1 MSEVSTEPNF
11 YAGEFSKQLD
21 EKRRVTIPAKWRF
34 KGDEAENS
42 YLAIPTTY
50 GSISVMPP
58 QMIADL
64 HSKISKISMANP
76 AKRKAL
82 SKFLSK
88 SCTFG
93 CDKQGRIMLGETI
106 LSHVGI
112 AKDVCLVGM
121 GATFALNRTRWRC
134 SKNSAYNNFFM
145 KTPEPAARAIKR
157 QGSPSRRQ
165 RQNSRVFKAPDGR
178 KTENDQSEI

>member
-1 MSEVSTEPNF
+1 
-11 YAGEFSKQLD
+11 
-21 EKRRVTIPAKWRF
+21 
-34 KGDEAENS
+34 
-42 YLAIPTTY
+42 
-50 GSISVMPP
+50 MPP
-58 QMIADL
+58 RMIADL

-121 GATFALNRTRWRC
+121 GATFEIWNPETRAKWLGESSEQDEVALL
-134 SKNSAYNNFFM
+134 
-145 KTPEPAARAIKR
+145 EEL
-157 QGSPSRRQ
+157 GL
-165 RQNSRVFKAPDGR
+165 
-178 KTENDQSEI
+178 

>member
-93 CDKQGRIMLGETI
+93 CDKQGRIMLGESI

-112 AKDVCLVGM
+112 DRDVALVGM
-121 GATFALNRTRWRC
+121 GATFEIWDPRTRAKWLGE
-134 SKNSAYNNFFM
+134 S
-145 KTPEPAARAIKR
+145 
-157 QGSPSRRQ
+157 
-165 RQNSRVFKAPDGR
+165 
-178 KTENDQSEI
+178 TEQDEIALLEELGL

>member
-1 MSEVSTEPNF
+1 MPELLQEPNF

-76 AKRKAL
+76 AKR
-82 SKFLSK
+82 F
-88 SCTFG
+88 
-93 CDKQGRIMLGETI
+93 
-106 LSHVGI
+106 
-112 AKDVCLVGM
+112 
-121 GATFALNRTRWRC
+121 
-134 SKNSAYNNFFM
+134 
-145 KTPEPAARAIKR
+145 
-157 QGSPSRRQ
+157 
-165 RQNSRVFKAPDGR
+165 QNS
-178 KTENDQSEI
+178 

>member
-1 MSEVSTEPNF
+1 MGKIGGKWRKNKSMPELLQEPNF

-112 AKDVCLVGM
+112 NKDVCLVGM
-121 GATFALNRTRWRC
+121 GATFEIWDPKAREKWLGESSEQDEIALL
-134 SKNSAYNNFFM
+134 
-145 KTPEPAARAIKR
+145 EEL
-157 QGSPSRRQ
+157 GL
-165 RQNSRVFKAPDGR
+165 
-178 KTENDQSEI
+178 